1 MPRARLLVLALL
13 VAIAA
18 GCSGATSGSRAG
30 RSDVVTQEQLQ
41 GRGFASA
48 YDAIEALR
56 GGWLRTR
63 GATTLMGPEAEIQVY
78 MDNTRLGN
86 VATLRQIPTVNVSYI
101 QWYNANDAT
110 ARWGIGHGAGAIFV
124 STAPVR

>member
-1 MPRARLLVLALL
+1 MRKHVPLVLALAL
-13 VAIAA
+13 LL
-18 GCSGATSGSRAG
+18 GACATNGASARTG
-30 RSDVVTQEQLQ
+30 RSDMIVQEQIA

-48 YDAIEALR
+48 YDAIETIR

-63 GATTLMGPEAEIQVY
+63 GATTLIGTEAEIQVY
-78 MDNTRLGN
+78 LDNTRLGGIE
-86 VATLRQIPTVNVSYI
+86 TLRQIPAVNVAYI

-124 STAPVR
+124 STTAIR